1 MEVHW
6 AYCADHS
13 SMYTVIGSLH
23 YTSETIINYVNYT
36 LGKKKK
42 KKLMAI
48 PHSHS
53 SGF

>member
-13 SMYTVIGSLH
+13 SMYTVIESLH

-36 LGKKKK
+36 LG
-42 KKLMAI
+42 
-48 PHSHS
+48 
-53 SGF
+53 